1 MQHTEMAA
9 ELYQLVVFFL
19 PALTSDDYFVAGR
32 ATAVSLVHGGPA
44 PGCLSTSLFQ
54 AIVSGPEHVM
64 VPLTEMPQSVAKTVL
79 ELVNTLVFGVN
90 VQQM

>member
-44 PGCLSTSLFQ
+44 PGCLSTSL
-54 AIVSGPEHVM
+54 S
-64 VPLTEMPQSVAKTVL
+64 LPQSAAKTVL